1 MDARLPALSLGPVDL
16 VVADLA
22 RSAPYY
28 RDAIGLQLLS
38 ETDGRAELGVADAP
52 LVRLVE
58 EPGAAPARGEAGLF
72 HLALLVPERADLA
85 RWARHAAAAR
95 VPLEGASD
103 HVVSEAVYLRDP
115 DGHGIE
121 IYADRPRGVWEGRVD
136 QLMTTLALDVPDLLA
151 LADAAGPYDG
161 LPAGTTMGHVHLQV
175 ADVPATIAWYR
186 DVLGL
191 DLVATYGPQAAFLSA
206 GGYHHHIGANTWR
219 SAGAAPAGSGTARLA
234 RAELRIPAAVLD
246 ATLVRIDAAGGAVV
260 REDGAAL
267 VRDPS
272 GVPLALVAAA

>member
-1 MDARLPALSLGPVDL
+1 MDDRLPDLALGPVDL
-16 VVADLA
+16 VVADLERA
-22 RSAPYY
+22 ASFYC
-28 RDAIGLQLLS
+28 DVVGLRVLAA
-38 ETDGRAELGVADAP
+38 GPARAELGVDAP

-58 EPGAAPARGEAGLF
+58 EPDARPAGGEAGLF
-72 HLALLVPERADLA
+72 HLALLLPGRADLA
-85 RWARHAAAAR
+85 RWAQHAAGGR

-115 DGHGIE
+115 DGHAIE
-121 IYADRPRGVWEGRVD
+121 IYADRPRGIWEGRVD
-136 QLMTTLALDVPDLLA
+136 RLMATLPLDLPDLLR
-151 LADAAGPYDG
+151 LADPAEPFGG
-161 LPAGTTMGHVHLQV
+161 LPAGTAMGHVHLQV

-219 SAGAAPAGSGTARLA
+219 SAGAAPAGPGTARLA
-234 RAELRIPAAVLD
+234 RAELGVPAERLGAVVD
-246 ATLVRIDAAGGAVV
+246 RVRAAGGETA
-260 REDGAAL
+260 EADGAVL

-272 GVPLALVAAA
+272 GVPLALTAAP